1 MRKTLIGTLKRKN
14 HRQLARVVI
23 IPPSVVPLKAHS
35 ASTAIKWYHMTSG
48 RRTYTIDEDTKTK
61 PLTALTKPKLSAGV
75 ISGMTVSGSEY
86 KPAPPRPCIA
96 RNANNISSVV
106 ASPAPR
112 DPTIK
117 VRTAYSICQLCQESQ
132 GKRGMQQTRTEAHL
146 GPMTSLRRA
155 TMSANPLMLSAW
167 SLFSGSKCHTQ
178 VRQ

>member
-1 MRKTLIGTLKRKN
+1 MRKTLIGTLKRK
-14 HRQLARVVI
+14 HHHQLARVVI
-23 IPPSVVPLKAHS
+23 TPPSVVPLKAHS

-61 PLTALTKPKLSAGV
+61 PLTAPTKPKLSAGV

-86 KPAPPRPCIA
+86 TPAPPRPCIA
-96 RNANNISSVV
+96 RNAINISNVV

-112 DPTIK
+112 DPVK
-117 VRTAYSICQLCQESQ
+117 VRTAYSICQLFQESQ

-146 GPMTSLRRA
+146 RSMTSLSRA
-155 TMSANPLMLSAW
+155 TMSANPLVLSAW
-167 SLFSGSKCHTQ
+167 SLFSGNKCHTK